1 MSSAKAQVVAVA
13 PGLYRLANLRS
24 VNAYIWRPQPEQRA
38 GAEPLLFDCGWPWSG
53 RALVSS
59 LAALSCRPAE
69 IRKLAITHA
78 DLDHAGR
85 LASLQAVSGAEVI
98 AHAAEA
104 ERLTHETWRALPGN
118 RGAVNLVAGVAA
130 MLSARWPPHPV
141 RATCLVQDGDEIG
154 GGWIAVTSPGHTPG
168 HTSYFH
174 PGLRT
179 LIAGDALGSIHAGR
193 VRAPQPMFTEDG
205 EVAARSVRKLA
216 ALAPE
221 VICFGHGPELFG
233 AAEPL
238 RKLAGSLAVESSR

>member
-1 MSSAKAQVVAVA
+1 VSAAKAQLIEVV
-13 PGLYRLANLRS
+13 PGLYRLVDLRS
-24 VNAYIWRPQPEQRA
+24 VNAYLWRPRPEQRA
-38 GAEPLLFDCGWPWSG
+38 GAEPSLFDCGWPWSG

-59 LAALSCRPAE
+59 LAALSCRPTE
-69 IRKLAITHA
+69 IKKIVITHA

-98 AHAAEA
+98 AHSAEA

-118 RGAVNLVAGVAA
+118 RGAINPVAGVAG

-141 RATCLVQDGDEIG
+141 RATRLVQDGDEIG

-174 PGLRT
+174 PGLRA
-179 LIAGDALGSIHAGR
+179 LIAGDALGSVHKGQM
-193 VRAPQPMFTEDG
+193 RAPEPMFTEDN
-205 EVAARSVRKLA
+205 EMAARSVRKLA
-216 ALAPE
+216 ALEPE

-233 AAEPL
+233 ATEPL
-238 RKLAGSLAVESSR
+238 HRLAERLMVEGER